1 MQQEVMAILDEY
13 TQMRQSGV
21 DAREALRYLTPRI
34 SGLNDGWKDILSK
47 RIRTLEESGTVP
59 PPADQPRPKI
69 KPLKSMKSNGAAQGA
84 VAEASYAGTSIQCPH
99 CGRPN
104 PESEVICYACGQFM
118 PGNYRSI
125 HDTNVFNDPDN
136 LLQSD
141 EYFGPTSMLALVI
154 KSTNQAYKLQPQT
167 TGYDIVIGRS
177 AEGAIQP
184 DIDLNDQDGAQLGV
198 SRLHIAL
205 RYDPQNNTIAAAD
218 MGSANGSF
226 INGQRMH
233 RQEIRILR
241 HGDELR
247 LGKLIL
253 KVMFYHPR
261 G

>member
-21 DAREALRYLTPRI
+21 DPREALNYLAPRI
-34 SGLNDGWKDILSK
+34 NGLNDGWKDILSK
-47 RIRTLEESGTVP
+47 RIRAIEESGSVP
-59 PPADQPRPKI
+59 PPVEQPRPKI
-69 KPLKSMKSNGAAQGA
+69 KPLKAMKSNGAGQGG
-84 VAEASYAGTSIQCPH
+84 VAEMAAQNASVQCPH
-99 CGRPN
+99 CGRAN
-104 PESEVICYACGQFM
+104 PATEVICYACGQFM
-118 PGNYRSI
+118 PGNYRSLYE
-125 HDTNVFNDPDN
+125 TNVFNDPDN
-136 LLQSD
+136 MLQSD
-141 EYFGPTSMLALVI
+141 EYFGPTSILALVV
-154 KSTNQAYKLQPQT
+154 KATNQAYKVQPQA
-167 TGYDIVIGRS
+167 TGNDVVIGRS

-184 DIDLNDQDGAQLGV
+184 DIDLNDQNGAQLGV
-198 SRLHIAL
+198 SRLHVAL

-247 LGKLIL
+247 LGRLVL

-261 G
+261 A